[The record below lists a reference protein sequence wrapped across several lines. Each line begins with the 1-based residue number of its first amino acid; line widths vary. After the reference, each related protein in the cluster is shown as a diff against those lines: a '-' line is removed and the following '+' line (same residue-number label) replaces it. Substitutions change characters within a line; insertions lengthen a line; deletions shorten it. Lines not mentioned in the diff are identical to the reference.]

1 MKKEWFTQ
9 IPNSLIKIGKLNVEE
24 LGLYTYYK
32 SFSGEDGYCNVTQA
46 KVSKDLQLSTTTY
59 RKIRDSLIEKGYIR
73 LDRLSQKRLNV
84 YIEDIWQ
91 QNIESFNT
99 YKESNMTQYSRIESK
114 CDIEEEPILNNLY
127 KEDSIINENSF
138 ELLDGVFVGEVVKE
152 PYIESNMTHSEQCH
166 TVLFDVRQEIEMN
179 EPILEKKTYPRTD
192 SEFLNKALDEIE
204 KGVPVPV
211 VTSRYFVYK
220 NEILDIIG
228 KYPLTN

>member
-9 IPNSLIKIGKLNVEE
+9 IPNSLIKTGKLDYRE
-24 LGLYTYYK
+24 LALYTYYK
-32 SFSGEDGYCNVTQA
+32 SFAGENGYCNRTVANT
-46 KVSKDLQLSTTTY
+46 SKDLHM
-59 RKIRDSLIEKGYIR
+59 EKKTVIKVR
-73 LDRLSQKRLNV
+73 DRLVVKGVITLEKVNQRVYRIYITNYWKTNELDQKAYQV
-84 YIEDIWQ
+84 GVK
-91 QNIESFNT
+91 SV
-99 YKESNMTQYSRIESK
+99 
-114 CDIEEEPILNNLY
+114 IEEEPINNLY

-138 ELLDGVFVGEVVKE
+138 ELLDGAFVGEVVKE

-166 TVLFDVRQEIEMN
+166 TALFDVREEIEMN